1 MKAIN
6 QIIGSIYQNIGDYV
20 FDKKYGLDTVL
31 RVDLSKR
38 SSGNNYQPTGL
49 FRSRKILDR
58 LKKHGNSGLVDFGSG
73 KGQFLLTAA
82 SLNFTSVKGIE
93 FVKEIH
99 SIAEKNI
106 ATFCSKRS
114 KIDVPIS
121 ICVDASQYEVV
132 EEDKLF
138 YFFYPF
144 KSETMLAV
152 VENIEKSALKWPRK
166 IVAAMLYPHDA
177 DTFKNRSGWTQIED
191 FKAYGFEC
199 RFYSFQ
205 SN

>member
-121 ICVDASQYEVV
+121 IS
-132 EEDKLF
+132 LIF
-138 YFFYPF
+138 
-144 KSETMLAV
+144 LAV
-152 VENIEKSALKWPRK
+152 SENEFS
-166 IVAAMLYPHDA
+166 
-177 DTFKNRSGWTQIED
+177 NSGLIFSSIGRTQCLNL
-191 FKAYGFEC
+191 F
-199 RFYSFQ
+199 RR
-205 SN
+205 